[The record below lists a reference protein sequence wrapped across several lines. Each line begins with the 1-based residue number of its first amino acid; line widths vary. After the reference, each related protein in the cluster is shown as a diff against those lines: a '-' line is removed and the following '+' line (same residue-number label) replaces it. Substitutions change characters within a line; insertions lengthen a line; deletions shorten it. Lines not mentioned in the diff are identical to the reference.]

1 MLPVIT
7 ARIVGDSHVAHLPTL
22 VAMHSDHGVVRHEF
36 AAQAI
41 QREDGEWVISTLT
54 PAGLHLV
61 SSPDDAQAFYNAIGN
76 ALEDYRRLQRQ
87 AP

>member
-1 MLPVIT
+1 
-7 ARIVGDSHVAHLPTL
+7 
-22 VAMHSDHGVVRHEF
+22 VRHEF

-76 ALEDYRRLQRQ
+76 ALEDYRRLQRE